1 MPSPAP
7 ASLVAQVMHP
17 DGRVTVHRPAG
28 TTWHYKEL
36 QALVGGGFFQ
46 LVLVPGDEKRIA
58 LCDEDGIAKE
68 LEFNP
73 GASLFLRQSV
83 VGPVAVMLYD
93 ALRDEN
99 GE

>member
-1 MPSPAP
+1 MPRLAP

-17 DGRVTVHRPAG
+17 DGRITLHHPAAK
-28 TTWHYKEL
+28 TWNFREL
-36 QALVGGGFFQ
+36 QALVGGGHFQ
-46 LVLVPGDEKRIA
+46 LVPIPGDDARIA
-58 LCDEDGIAKE
+58 LCDEDGINKE
-68 LEFNP
+68 LPFNP

>member
-1 MPSPAP
+1 MPRPAP

-17 DGRVTVHRPAG
+17 DGRVTVHNPAAKA
-28 TTWHYKEL
+28 WHYREL

-46 LVLVPGDEKRIA
+46 LVPIPGDEKRIA